1 MEVHEVSTANAARV
15 YIYED
20 LFILLKSSLSFDEN
34 RPTGFVAK
42 FQPP

>member
-1 MEVHEVSTANAARV
+1 MKWALPMQHM